1 MCSIPPFFD
10 ALERGEV
17 TAGMAIIFRYQG
29 PKGAP
34 GMPEVSLNIAVPPTP
49 HARCATETSDAD
61 CELQMLGQTAA
72 LMGAGLGGK
81 TALITD
87 GRFSGASR
95 GFIIGAPSIYCT
107 IACLGKC

>member
-1 MCSIPPFFD
+1 MAKCFDAVMPFFT
-10 ALERGEV
+10 ALEKGEI
-17 TAGMAIIFRYQG
+17 TAGMVLIFRYQG

-34 GMPEVSLNIAVPPTP
+34 GMPEVRSNIAVPPMP
-49 HARCATETSDAD
+49 HTRCAAGTNDAD

-95 GFIIGAPSIYCT
+95 GFIIGAHSFRST
-107 IACLGKC
+107 VR